1 MKFIKFYL
9 FLFGLIFSS
18 KLYTQHSELG
28 LSGGI
33 AYYSGEL
40 NPALKI
46 SNKLR
51 PTIGIFYR
59 KNLSYRYS
67 LRFGATYAKLAAED
81 KIKTSENINFFET
94 RNYSFASSL
103 LDAYGVIEFNFL
115 PYQLNNDIT
124 AKATPFVFIGVAG
137 FYTNPAVENNNTNT
151 SYETST
157 TAVAIPFGLG
167 IKSNFIQNLGL
178 NIEWTYRK
186 TYSDLVDGL
195 ESRYFNEYQLSNS
208 QNNDWYAFITISLS
222 YKFLRKTD
230 KCSFPIN

>member
-9 FLFGLIFSS
+9 FLVIIIFSS
-18 KLYTQHSELG
+18 KLYSQHSELG
-28 LSGGI
+28 LGGGI

-40 NPALKI
+40 NPTPNI
-46 SNKLR
+46 MNKLR
-51 PTIGIFYR
+51 PTLGVFYR
-59 KNLSYRYS
+59 KNLNYRYS
-67 LRFGATYAKLAAED
+67 LRFGANYAKLAAED

-94 RNYSFASSL
+94 RNYSFASTL
-103 LDAYGVIEFNFL
+103 LDAYGVIEFNFFA
-115 PYQLNNDIT
+115 YQLNNDIT
-124 AKATPFVFIGVAG
+124 AKVTPFVFIGVAG
-137 FYTNPAVENNNTNT
+137 FYTNPEVQNNTTNT
-151 SYETST
+151 SYGTST
-157 TAVAIPFGLG
+157 TALAIPFGLG

-195 ESRYFNEYQLSNS
+195 ESRHFNGYQLSNS
-208 QNNDWYAFITISLS
+208 QNNDWYAFVTISLS